1 MDFFAQQARVRGSS
15 RRLVLL
21 FVLAVVAIVAAID
34 AVVWLTMGHH
44 AADGE
49 PVASNL
55 PLLFASSVAI
65 IAGIGLCS
73 LFRIMSLSGGGK
85 AVAESMGAV
94 PVPPDTR
101 DPQLRR
107 LRNVIEEV
115 AIAAGV
121 PVPDIY
127 LMADEP
133 GINAFAAGY
142 SASDAAMCVTR
153 GCLDR
158 LSRDELQGVIAHE
171 FSHVLNGDMRLN
183 IRLMGLLFGILVLA
197 IVGRRVIWFGGS
209 GNRRGG
215 GQVWLIGLALIVVG
229 YIGYFFGRLI
239 QAAVARSRE
248 SLADASAVQF
258 TRQTDGIAGAL
269 KKIAILAEGSTL
281 QVANKQEVAHMLF
294 GEAGTFN
301 ALFATHPPLLQRIRA
316 LEPGFREEELARL
329 AVSLQQVAA
338 EPPGASAAN
347 LAAGSLDVPGFAVPS
362 PLPAGAA
369 VATRAA
375 AVAGASKF
383 QHAAALRQ
391 GLPATLNEAVQ
402 QPDSALPVLLALA
415 LSAQAELQ
423 PRQRRLVAD
432 AFGDDVQQV
441 TAARFADVEALPPE
455 SRLPLAALA
464 FPALKLLPPG
474 RQQTLLDTLD
484 ALVRVDGRV
493 DLGEYCLTRLLRVQL
508 LEAQQPRRAPV
519 DGLKKLPACRDSVV
533 LVCAVVARHGAADT
547 HARRGCAAHRRRR
560 PRAPDR
566 RPHRRR
572 ARGPRESVQ
581 PDDGAAARV
590 VRRTGA
596 QGRRA
601 NARAQERARSAN
613 GNQRNPAGHLE
624 LADGRPARLRGHRAQ
639 RRAAV
644 RRPLRRPAP
653 VRRRAPPPCGPPQPE
668 PLGAGRAAARVPEAP
683 EPDAGPPPAALAPPS
698 ATSAS
703 DRMSMR
709 QPVSF
714 AARRAF

>member
-15 RRLVLL
+15 RRLVVL
-21 FVLAVVAIVAAID
+21 FVLAVVAIVATID

-55 PLLFASSVAI
+55 PLLFASSAAV
-65 IAGIGLCS
+65 IAGIGLSS

-85 AVAESMGAV
+85 AVAESVGAV

-127 LMADEP
+127 LMADEA

-142 SASDAAMCVTR
+142 SASDAAVCVTR
-153 GCLDR
+153 GCLDK

-215 GQVWLIGLALIVVG
+215 GQVWLIGLALMVVG

-269 KKIAILAEGSTL
+269 KKIAIFAEGSTL

-316 LEPGFREEELARL
+316 LEPGFREEDLARL
-329 AVSLQQVAA
+329 AVSLQHPTATAPATPAA
-338 EPPGASAAN
+338 DKPAATQGVVPGMAMPSVLPAVLAGGAVVGGTASA
-347 LAAGSLDVPGFAVPS
+347 PGFQ
-362 PLPAGAA
+362 
-369 VATRAA
+369 RAA
-375 AVAGASKF
+375 SVRQAMPS
-383 QHAAALRQ
+383 ALT
-391 GLPATLNEAVQ
+391 GAVQ
-402 QPDSALPVLLALA
+402 QSESALAVMLALA
-415 LSAQAELQ
+415 MSTEAALQ
-423 PRQRRLVAD
+423 PAQRRIVAD
-432 AFGDDVQQV
+432 AFGDDVLQTVQ
-441 TAARFADVEALPPE
+441 
-455 SRLPLAALA
+455 A
-464 FPALKLLPPG
+464 FNG
-474 RQQTLLDTLD
+474 E
-484 ALVRVDGRV
+484 VDGRASCR
-493 DLGEYCLTRLLRVQL
+493 ERV
-508 LEAQQPRRAPV
+508 
-519 DGLKKLPACRDSVV
+519 
-533 LVCAVVARHGAADT
+533 
-547 HARRGCAAHRRRR
+547 
-560 PRAPDR
+560 
-566 RPHRRR
+566 
-572 ARGPRESVQ
+572 
-581 PDDGAAARV
+581 
-590 VRRTGA
+590 
-596 QGRRA
+596 
-601 NARAQERARSAN
+601 
-613 GNQRNPAGHLE
+613 
-624 LADGRPARLRGHRAQ
+624 
-639 RRAAV
+639 
-644 RRPLRRPAP
+644 
-653 VRRRAPPPCGPPQPE
+653 
-668 PLGAGRAAARVPEAP
+668 
-683 EPDAGPPPAALAPPS
+683 
-698 ATSAS
+698 
-703 DRMSMR
+703 
-709 QPVSF
+709 
-714 AARRAF
+714 

>member
-15 RRLVLL
+15 RRLVVL

-44 AADGE
+44 AAGGE

-55 PLLFASSVAI
+55 PLLFASSAAV
-65 IAGIGLCS
+65 IAGIGLSS
-73 LFRIMSLSGGGK
+73 LFRIMSLSSGGK
-85 AVAESMGAV
+85 AVAESVGAV

-127 LMADEP
+127 LMADEA

-142 SASDAAMCVTR
+142 SASDAAVCVTR

-215 GQVWLIGLALIVVG
+215 GQVWLIGLALMVVG

-269 KKIAILAEGSTL
+269 KKIAIFAEGSTL

-316 LEPGFREEELARL
+316 LEPGFREEDLARL
-329 AVSLQQVAA
+329 AASLQRPTATAPANPVAGKPA
-338 EPPGASAAN
+338 ATQGVVPGMAMPSVLPAVLAGGAVVGGTASA
-347 LAAGSLDVPGFAVPS
+347 PRFQ
-362 PLPAGAA
+362 
-369 VATRAA
+369 RAA
-375 AVAGASKF
+375 SVRQAMPS
-383 QHAAALRQ
+383 ALT
-391 GLPATLNEAVQ
+391 GAVQ
-402 QPDSALPVLLALA
+402 QPESALAVMLALA
-415 LSAQAELQ
+415 TSTEAALQ
-423 PRQRRLVAD
+423 PAQRRIVAD
-432 AFGDDVQQV
+432 AFGDDVLQTVQV
-441 TAARFADVEALPPE
+441 FKGEVAQLPPMA
-455 SRLPLAALA
+455 RLPLASLA
-464 FPALKLLPPG
+464 FPALKQLPEG
-474 RQQTLLDTLD
+474 RQQTLLVALD
-484 ALVRVDGRV
+484 ALVKADGRV
-493 DLGEYCLTRLLRVQL
+493 DLNEYCLARLLRLQL
-508 LEAQQPRRAPV
+508 KEASQPRRAPV
-519 DGLKKLPACRDSVV
+519 DGLKKLPACRDSLI
-533 LVCAVVARHGAADT
+533 LVCTIIASGGCSDEAS
-547 HARRGCAAHRRRR
+547 ARRAWLVAMQQAFPG
-560 PRAPDR
+560 
-566 RPHRRR
+566 
-572 ARGPRESVQ
+572 
-581 PDDGAAARV
+581 
-590 VRRTGA
+590 
-596 QGRRA
+596 
-601 NARAQERARSAN
+601 
-613 GNQRNPAGHLE
+613 
-624 LADGRPARLRGHRAQ
+624 
-639 RRAAV
+639 
-644 RRPLRRPAP
+644 
-653 VRRRAPPPCGPPQPE
+653 
-668 PLGAGRAAARVPEAP
+668 EAI
-683 EPDAGPPPAALAPPS
+683 AWAPPPAAWQAPLERALDDLDGLLPVAKELVIQS
-698 ATSAS
+698 LVGAIQADGVVSVEEAELLRVICAS
-703 DRMSMR
+703 LHCPLPM
-709 QPVSF
+709 
-714 AARRAF
+714 

>member
-15 RRLVLL
+15 RRLVVL

-44 AADGE
+44 AAGGE

-55 PLLFASSVAI
+55 PLLFASSAAV
-65 IAGIGLCS
+65 IAGIGLSS

-85 AVAESMGAV
+85 AVAESVGAV

-127 LMADEP
+127 LMADEA

-142 SASDAAMCVTR
+142 SASDAAVCVTR

-215 GQVWLIGLALIVVG
+215 GQVWLIGLALMVVG

-269 KKIAILAEGSTL
+269 KKIAIFAEGSTL

-329 AVSLQQVAA
+329 TASLQHPTAT
-338 EPPGASAAN
+338 ASATP
-347 LAAGSLDVPGFAVPS
+347 AADKPAATQGVVPGMAMPS
-362 PLPAGAA
+362 ALPAVLAGGAVVGGTA
-369 VATRAA
+369 SAPRFQRAA
-375 AVAGASKF
+375 SVRQAMPS
-383 QHAAALRQ
+383 ALT
-391 GLPATLNEAVQ
+391 GAVQ
-402 QPDSALPVLLALA
+402 QPESALAVMLALA
-415 LSAQAELQ
+415 MSTEAALQ
-423 PRQRRLVAD
+423 PAQRRIVAD
-432 AFGDDVQQV
+432 AFGDDVLQTVQAFNGEV
-441 TAARFADVEALPPE
+441 AQLPPMA
-455 SRLPLAALA
+455 RLPLASLA
-464 FPALKLLPPG
+464 FPALKQLPEG
-474 RQQTLLDTLD
+474 RQQTLLVALD
-484 ALVRVDGRV
+484 ALVKADGRV
-493 DLGEYCLTRLLRVQL
+493 DLNEYCLARLLRLQL
-508 LEAQQPRRAPV
+508 KEASQPRRAPV
-519 DGLKKLPACRDSVV
+519 DGLKKLPACRDSLI
-533 LVCAVVARHGAADT
+533 LVCTILASGGCSDEAS
-547 HARRGCAAHRRRR
+547 ARRAWLVAMQQAFPG
-560 PRAPDR
+560 
-566 RPHRRR
+566 
-572 ARGPRESVQ
+572 
-581 PDDGAAARV
+581 
-590 VRRTGA
+590 
-596 QGRRA
+596 
-601 NARAQERARSAN
+601 
-613 GNQRNPAGHLE
+613 
-624 LADGRPARLRGHRAQ
+624 
-639 RRAAV
+639 
-644 RRPLRRPAP
+644 
-653 VRRRAPPPCGPPQPE
+653 
-668 PLGAGRAAARVPEAP
+668 EAI
-683 EPDAGPPPAALAPPS
+683 EWAPPPAAWQAPFERALDDLDGLLPVAKELVIQS
-698 ATSAS
+698 LVGAIQADGVVSVEEAELLRVICAS
-703 DRMSMR
+703 LHCPLPM
-709 QPVSF
+709 
-714 AARRAF
+714 